1 MNKLRV
7 GFIGA
12 GRISDLHAIEYM
24 QNPRAELFAVCD
36 SDLKTAQTRA
46 TAWGVPS
53 DRVFTD
59 YRDLLALKEI
69 DLVEILTPH
78 HLHLEHTLAAAFA
91 GKHISLQKPMALN
104 IKEAD
109 EMIAAAKKAN
119 VIFKVFENFIFYP
132 PVLRAKE
139 LIDNGEIGEP
149 LTIRIKSNAANSPD
163 MWEVPNSA
171 WGWRFDQS
179 KSGGGPLTFDDGH
192 HKFSLAWF
200 FMGDIAEEV
209 HAWIGQTPG
218 TWGSAGGFLDSPAI
232 ISWKFPRNRFGSLE
246 AVYSPEMIMDT
257 AHYAQDDRI
266 EITGTKG
273 VIWIT
278 RGHGKLMDV
287 PPVVM
292 YRDRQTFTYSDM
304 PVGWEHSFINSTR
317 HFIDAYFKGEPPRLT
332 GEQGREILRFAL
344 AAQES
349 SRLGRS
355 VQLFDAKK

>member
-1 MNKLRV
+1 MDKLRV

-36 SDLKTAQTRA
+36 SDIKTAQTRA
-46 TAWGVPS
+46 TAWGVPAN
-53 DRVFTD
+53 RVFTD
-59 YRDLLALKEI
+59 YRGLLALKEI

-78 HLHLEHTLAAAFA
+78 HLHLEHTLAAASA

-109 EMIAAAKKAN
+109 EMIAAAKKAK

-132 PVLRAKE
+132 PVLRAKG

-149 LTIRIKSNAANSPD
+149 LTIRIKSNAANSPN

-200 FMGDIAEEV
+200 FMGGIAEEV
-209 HAWIGQTPG
+209 HAWIGQMPG
-218 TWGSAGGFLDSPAI
+218 TWGNAGGFLDSPAI

-278 RGHGKLMDV
+278 RGHGKLIDV

-317 HFIDAYFKGEPPRLT
+317 HFIDAYFKGEPPSLT

-349 SRLGRS
+349 SRIGQS
-355 VQLFDAKK
+355 VKL